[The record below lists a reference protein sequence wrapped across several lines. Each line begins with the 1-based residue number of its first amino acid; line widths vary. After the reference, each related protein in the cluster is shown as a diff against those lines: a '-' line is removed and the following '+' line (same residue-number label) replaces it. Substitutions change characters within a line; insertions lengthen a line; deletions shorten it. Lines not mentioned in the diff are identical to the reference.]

1 MTNTIVE
8 LLCQRTSSARL
19 SEPAPTSD
27 VLEKVFQTAFR
38 APDHK
43 MLHPWRYLVIEDVAR
58 ERLGEIF
65 VEAAKRQESGR
76 GATLPDV
83 KADKLRAMPL
93 RAPMLIVGIASPVDH
108 PKVPEQEQILSCAVG
123 VGYMLVALQ
132 SLGFGGIWRTGE
144 MAQDDYVKEKLG
156 LAGAESIVGFLY
168 VGTPVGEAR
177 IPEPL
182 SLSDYVTHWQG

>member
-1 MTNTIVE
+1 
-8 LLCQRTSSARL
+8 
-19 SEPAPTSD
+19 
-27 VLEKVFQTAFR
+27 
-38 APDHK
+38 